1 MKFITLR
8 EDIMMEVANGKGK
21 KYKIKVSEFAIKFVF
36 VSVFVCL
43 ETSSMS
49 FRSSHPEVFLVKGV
63 LKICSKFTGKQP

>member
-1 MKFITLR
+1 
-8 EDIMMEVANGKGK
+8 MMEVANGKGK

-36 VSVFVCL
+36 VSVFVCS

-63 LKICSKFTGKQP
+63 LKICSKFTGKRDFNKVAKQL